1 MQLTRKRTALVAG
14 GLVVIVA
21 LGVAVRVEQSRRG
34 RNDHPNPATPEA
46 ALAELR
52 AGNARYMSSHRT
64 LSTDTKHDADD
75 RTELAK
81 GQHPFAAVLC
91 CSDSRVC
98 PEFIFDQRPG
108 SIFDIR
114 NAGNVVDDD
123 VMASLEYAVEHLHV
137 RVILVL
143 GHKGCGAIEAVHDAA
158 DKPLHDHLRAL
169 QEHMA
174 CIRPQLAA
182 SRDRHSADD
191 LNQLSKDNAKGQAM
205 TLLAESEPVR
215 TAVSSGEVRLVYA
228 IYDMVTGEAE
238 FFDVE
243 K

>member
-1 MQLTRKRTALVAG
+1 MKTTRRRIAVVAVIGVLAVAALVE
-14 GLVVIVA
+14 
-21 LGVAVRVEQSRRG
+21 RNRRG
-34 RNDHPNPATPEA
+34 NTDHPNPSTPDA

-64 LSTDTKHDADD
+64 LSTDTSHDADD

-123 VMASLEYAVEHLHV
+123 VMGSLEYAVEHLHV
-137 RVILVL
+137 RIIVVM
-143 GHKGCGAIEAVHDAA
+143 GHKGCGAIEAVHSAGEQ
-158 DKPLHDHLRAL
+158 PLHHHLRAI

-182 SRDRHSADD
+182 AHDRHSADD
-191 LNQLSKDNAKGQAM
+191 LNQLAKENARGQAM
-205 TLLAESEPVR
+205 SLMAESESLR
-215 TAVSSGEVRLVYA
+215 LAVTSREVRLIYA
-228 IYDMVTGEAE
+228 MYDMVSGQVE
-238 FFDVE
+238 FFDLQ
-243 K
+243 